1 MTLSVRFSPDLQGK
15 LTEYCWL
22 TGATKSLVLQQ
33 AVLEYLVRQDVKKPV
48 AATPPPARGPSKA
61 YKAFLRAGLIGALRD
76 GAPDYIRPEDLGRSA
91 AKEVVRRTAMAAIR
105 RRRTPNGAARSAH
118 SARSPG
124 NSGHGIVCRPVR
136 PE

>member
-33 AVLEYLVRQDVKKPV
+33 PVLEYL
-48 AATPPPARGPSKA
+48 
-61 YKAFLRAGLIGALRD
+61 
-76 GAPDYIRPEDLGRSA
+76 
-91 AKEVVRRTAMAAIR
+91 VRRTAMAAIR

-124 NSGHGIVCRPVR
+124 NCGHGIVCRPVR